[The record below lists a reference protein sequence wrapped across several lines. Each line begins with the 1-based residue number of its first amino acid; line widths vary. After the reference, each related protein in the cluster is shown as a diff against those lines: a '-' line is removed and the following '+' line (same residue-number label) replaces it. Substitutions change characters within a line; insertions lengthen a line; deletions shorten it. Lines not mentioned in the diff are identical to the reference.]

1 MALRTGIVPIT
12 ALASA
17 TSANGTVRNG
27 ATLPMSGVK
36 PGSLAFETVSAITTS
51 SVTATFALQASKDG
65 STWYDVYLPALA
77 SVASSAGTGSAVTTR
92 RIWSVPVEPLSSF
105 AFVRMNATLSGAV
118 TAAADQT
125 TVLYHFRRYG
135 VED

>member
-27 ATLPMSGVK
+27 ATLPLSGVK
-36 PGSLAFETVSAITTS
+36 PGSLLIETVSAVTTS
-51 SVTATFALQASKDG
+51 SVAATFALQASKDG
-65 STWYDVYLPALA
+65 STWYDVYAPAVV
-77 SVASSAGTGSAVTTR
+77 SVASPSGTGSAVTTR
-92 RIWSVPVEPLSSF
+92 RVISIPVEALSSF
-105 AFVRMNATLSGAV
+105 AFARINATLAGAV
-118 TAAADQT
+118 TAGADQT
-125 TVLYHFRRYG
+125 SAIYHFRRYG